1 MAQPAIYCLPP
12 TGPNDKFEAMPETL
26 TFETHPDRYKHW
38 KVSFDGPVARLDMD
52 VQQDQAQR
60 DGAYELKLNSYD
72 IGVDI
77 ELSDFIQRVRFEH
90 PEVRSV
96 VVGSAIDRIFCSG
109 ANIYMLG
116 SSTHGFKVNFCKF
129 TNETRLYLEDLAAHS
144 AIRTIAAVNGTAS
157 GGGYELALA
166 CDKILLVDDGNS
178 AVSFPEAPLLA
189 VLPGTGGLTRLVDK
203 RNVRRDRADVFST
216 LVEGIRGKRAQE
228 WGLVDEVIPRSKW
241 DARVAEVSAAPGA
254 NTAQKSGPG
263 LRLPPLGGT
272 YEPTSIEHRYVKC
285 GIDTKGRLAN
295 LTLLGPTGNE
305 PNSGQP
311 FLDNANE
318 SWMLRFFRELDD
330 TLLHLRFNHPEIGL
344 LVIRSKGDPNKV
356 LAADKGLVAA
366 QNHWLGRE
374 ILHQAK
380 RTLKRLDLM
389 AKSMFTLVEPGSC
402 FVGSMLEVLLASD
415 RSYMLDDSDRPV
427 HLALSELNRG
437 SFPMPNG
444 LTRIESRFYLDPEAK
459 KKALAHEGPIDT
471 ETADALGLVTFT
483 PDELDWDD
491 EVRLAIEERAG
502 FSPDALTGM
511 EANLRFVGPETM
523 ETKIFGR
530 LSAWQNWIFQR
541 PNAVG
546 PRGAL
551 TSYGKQTRPEF
562 DFKRT

>member
-1 MAQPAIYCLPP
+1 MA
-12 TGPNDKFEAMPETL
+12 ETL
-26 TFETHPDRYKHW
+26 FFETHPDRYKHW
-38 KVSFDGPVARLDMD
+38 KVSFEGPVARLAMN

-60 DGAYELKLNSYD
+60 EGAYELKLNSYD

-77 ELSDFIQRVRFEH
+77 ELADFIQRVRFEH
-90 PEVRSV
+90 PEVRVLLVS
-96 VVGSAIDRIFCSG
+96 SAIDRIFCSG

-129 TNETRLYLEDLAAHS
+129 TNETRLYLEDLAEHS
-144 AIRTIAAVNGTAS
+144 GVRTIAAVNGTAS

-166 CDKILLVDDGNS
+166 CQKILLVDDGNS

-216 LVEGIRGKRAQE
+216 LVEGIRGKRATE
-228 WGLVDEVIPRSKW
+228 WGLVDEVIPRSRW
-241 DARVAEVSAAPGA
+241 EARLDEVARSEAALAPE
-254 NTAQKSGPG
+254 KVGPG
-263 LRLPPLGGT
+263 LVLAPLEGK

-285 GIDTKGRLAN
+285 AIDPKLRVAN
-295 LTLLGPTGNE
+295 LTLLGPTGSE
-305 PNSGQP
+305 PTSGDS
-311 FLDNANE
+311 LLANANE
-318 SWMLRFFRELDD
+318 AWMLRFFRELDD
-330 TLLHLRFNHPEIGL
+330 TLLHLRFNHPEVGL
-344 LVIRSKGDPNKV
+344 VVLRSKGDPTKV
-356 LAADKGLVAA
+356 LAADKGLLAA

-374 ILHQAK
+374 ILHLAK
-380 RTLKRLDLM
+380 RALKRLDLM
-389 AKSMFTLVEPGSC
+389 AKSTFTLVEPGSC
-402 FVGSMLEVLLASD
+402 FAGSLLEVLLASD
-415 RSYMLDDSDRPV
+415 RSYMLDDSDQPV
-427 HLALSELNRG
+427 TLALSELNRG
-437 SFPMPNG
+437 AFPMSNG

-459 KKALAHEGPIDT
+459 QRALAHEGPIDT
-471 ETADALGLVTFT
+471 ETANELGLVTFT
-483 PDELDWDD
+483 PDELDWED

-546 PRGAL
+546 PKGAL